1 MTHKRMLWS
10 LIALTLSLV
19 GCDHGT
25 KIAARA
31 WLDEPVTFAHHIVE
45 LRCTENHDSAF
56 SLTRALA
63 IPDRP
68 HTLAMIAALM
78 LLVVAAMWWRRRGTA
93 SMLEHVGFACVV
105 AGALGNVSDRLM
117 RGYVVDFIYVRPW
130 PFYFNVADILVVL
143 GAAFLMLAPRVSPNA
158 THST

>member
-1 MTHKRMLWS
+1 MTHKRRLWG

-25 KIAARA
+25 KLAAQS
-31 WLDEPVTFAHHIVE
+31 WLDAPITLTSFVE
-45 LRCTENHDSAF
+45 LRCTQNHDSAF
-56 SLTRALA
+56 SLSRALA

-68 HTLAMIAALM
+68 HVLAALAGLV
-78 LLVVAAMWWRRRGTA
+78 LLVVAAMWWRRRGAATL
-93 SMLEHVGFACVV
+93 LEHVGFACVI

-130 PFYFNVADILVVL
+130 PFYFNVADILVVV
-143 GAAFLMLAPRVSPNA
+143 GAALLILAPRMNPRA